1 MRPPK
6 GVLLDT
12 NVLLWTL
19 LDSARLGKRLRSTL
33 SSDAPVYF
41 SAVSLVEITI
51 KIAKGKFPAQGNL
64 GDTLRALGFRDL
76 PLDAESAT
84 QVARFPALEGHDPFD
99 RMLVAQATTHKLPLE
114 TADEKLLALGI
125 PDIRDA
131 RA

>member
-1 MRPPK
+1 
-6 GVLLDT
+6 
-12 NVLLWTL
+12 
-19 LDSARLGKRLRSTL
+19 
-33 SSDAPVYF
+33 
-41 SAVSLVEITI
+41 VEITI

-99 RMLVAQATTHKLPLE
+99 RMLVAQSTTHKLPLE

>member
-76 PLDAESAT
+76 PLDAESAA

-99 RMLVAQATTHKLPLE
+99 RMLVAQSTTHKLPLE